1 MATKTPKGTRQS
13 GYKRQYV
20 WAVINHRVTNTSNHH
35 QLGAKVLNAQIQT
48 PLMTMVKENADE
60 VVTKIAQ
67 TTPQIAELCIIKGA
81 TLTGQHQ
88 IHPIEV

>member
-1 MATKTPKGTRQS
+1 M
-13 GYKRQYV
+13 
-20 WAVINHRVTNTSNHH
+20 WAAINHRVTSTSNH
-35 QLGAKVLNAQIQT
+35 QQPGAKVLNAQIQT
-48 PLMTMVKENADE
+48 PPMTTVTENADE

-81 TLTGQHQ
+81 TLTDQHQ

>member
-1 MATKTPKGTRQS
+1 MAKITPKGTRQS
-13 GYKRQYV
+13 GYKRRYM
-20 WAVINHRVTNTSNHH
+20 WAVINHRITNTSNHQ
-35 QLGAKVLNAQIQT
+35 QLGAKFLNAQIQT

-81 TLTGQHQ
+81 TLTDQHQ